1 MTGKTN
7 DQNHQARIL
16 IVDDHPG
23 NRLVASTL
31 VEECGCGFAL
41 AQNGQEAVELV
52 KTSDDFD
59 AILMDVQMPIMD
71 GLEATMRIR
80 EHEKKAG
87 KARVPII
94 ALTAHPFPSDQQSCL
109 AAGMDDYLYKP
120 LDPDKLKNLI
130 TRVILRG
137 GGGTISVANR

>member
-1 MTGKTN
+1 MATSN
-7 DQNHQARIL
+7 EQNHQARIL

-23 NRLVASTL
+23 NRLVATTL
-31 VEECGCGFAL
+31 VEECGCEFAV
-41 AQNGQEAVELV
+41 AQNGQEAIDLFK
-52 KTSDDFD
+52 KTEHFD
-59 AILMDVQMPIMD
+59 AILMDVQMPVMD

-80 EHEKKAG
+80 EHEKKMG
-87 KARVPII
+87 KMRVPII

-130 TRVILRG
+130 NRVIIKG
-137 GGGTISVANR
+137 GSGTFSTVTR

>member
-1 MTGKTN
+1 MTGTSN
-7 DQNHQARIL
+7 GQDHHARIL

-31 VEECGCGFAL
+31 VEECGCEFAM
-41 AQNGQEAVELV
+41 AQNGQEAVELI
-52 KTSDDFD
+52 KTSDNFD
-59 AILMDVQMPIMD
+59 AVLMDVQMPIMD

-80 EHEKKAG
+80 EHEKKMG
-87 KARVPII
+87 KMRVPII

-130 TRVILRG
+130 TRVILKG
-137 GGGTISVANR
+137 GNGTISAAAR